1 MSGGTPCGTPGTPC
15 GKTGWRG
22 PCSGVFDVPRISSS
36 ESLSSGSNPL
46 SESQPASANAKTRA
60 AAVTTRFI
68 ACSPSG
74 LRLVV
79 RQGRQHV
86 HSRARAGR
94 CLGVGRN
101 QVQPALRR
109 SRVVVA
115 PSRKREQ
122 LARGVAERTI
132 RGGQRLELR
141 GEFGEGRGIDQDQPF
156 ANRREIAQRA
166 VEAGVC
172 GERRIELRGAGRA
185 GFRELGGLAG
195 VGGDGIARASV
206 LRDLGEG
213 GLSLSLLAVFGE
225 LDRGLELR

>member
-22 PCSGVFDVPRISSS
+22 PCSGVFDVPKISSS

-74 LRLVV
+74 LRLIV

-94 CLGVGRN
+94 CLGVGRD
-101 QVQPALRR
+101 QVEPALRR
-109 SRVVVA
+109 SGVPVA
-115 PSRKREQ
+115 PRRKREQ
-122 LARGVAERTI
+122 LARGVAEGTI
-132 RGGQRLELR
+132 RSGQRLELR
-141 GEFGEGRGIDQDQPF
+141 GEFSEGRGVNQDQPF
-156 ANRREIAQRA
+156 ASARAIAQRA
-166 VEAGVC
+166 IEARIRGK
-172 GERRIELRGAGRA
+172 RAIELRGAGWI
-185 GFRELGGLAG
+185 GFRELGGFAEAG
-195 VGGDGIARASV
+195 ENAIARASV
-206 LRDLGEG
+206 LRDLGEC
-213 GLSLSLLAVFGE
+213 GL
-225 LDRGLELR
+225 

>member
-1 MSGGTPCGTPGTPC
+1 MSGGTPCGTPGTPV

-22 PCSGVFDVPRISSS
+22 PCSGVFDVPKISSS

-86 HSRARAGR
+86 HARARAGR

-101 QVQPALRR
+101 QVEPALRR
-109 SRVVVA
+109 SRVPVA
-115 PSRKREQ
+115 PRRKREQ
-122 LARGVAERTI
+122 LARGMAEGSVRCA
-132 RGGQRLELR
+132 QRLELR
-141 GEFGEGRGIDQDQPF
+141 SELSKGRGIDQDQPF
-156 ANRREIAQRA
+156 ANRSKIAQRA

-172 GERRIELRGAGRA
+172 GERRIELRGAGRV
-185 GFRELGGLAG
+185 GFRE
-195 VGGDGIARASV
+195 
-206 LRDLGEG
+206 
-213 GLSLSLLAVFGE
+213 
-225 LDRGLELR
+225 